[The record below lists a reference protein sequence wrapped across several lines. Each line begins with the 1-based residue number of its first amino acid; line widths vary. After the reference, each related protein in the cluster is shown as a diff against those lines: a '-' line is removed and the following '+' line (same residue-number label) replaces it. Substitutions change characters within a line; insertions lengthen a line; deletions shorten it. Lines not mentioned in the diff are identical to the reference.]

1 MATIGP
7 HLLREKNQRSV
18 LKTLRQNPGISRK
31 EIASKTGLGKN
42 TISLIIDG
50 LINDQVIYESHS
62 RPVNQAGRPSVSLKF
77 TRQGMMVAGIVVE
90 TEQISV
96 AIYNYGL
103 EIIENYQVSFDGV
116 NLVASLKQII
126 TNLMQKYEPIFGI
139 SIAVPGII
147 GADGQTIIK
156 SNYFGWKNLNVL
168 TELHQ
173 IFDGL
178 LIINNTVKAMALL
191 SLEEAYPKVKSLFF
205 LNLGNGVGG
214 AFINQHEVLV
224 GDDGHA
230 GEIGQIPVSLID
242 AKPEATTIEQYY
254 RQQKNL
260 LATDSNAADRL
271 ATLTIALD
279 RLIQFSFDPE
289 QVVVHGAVTANSGFE
304 HAIENSDSRV
314 QIVKQNIDLSR
325 ATALTLINRYEVE
338 LFF

>member
-31 EIASKTGLGKN
+31 EIADKTGLGKN
-42 TISLIIDG
+42 TISLIIDD
-50 LINDQVIYESHS
+50 LINDQVIYESHNRS
-62 RPVNQAGRPSVSLKF
+62 VNQAGRPSVSLKF
-77 TRQGMMVAGIVVE
+77 TRQGMLVAGIVVE
-90 TEQISV
+90 TQQISV
-96 AIYNYGL
+96 TIYNYGL
-103 EIIENYQVSFDGV
+103 EAMETYQVGFDDV
-116 NLVASLKQII
+116 HLVASLKQII
-126 TNLMQKYEPIFGI
+126 SDLMQKYDQIFGI

-156 SNYFGWKNLNVL
+156 SNYFGWKNLDVL
-168 TELHQ
+168 IELHQ

-178 LIINNTVKAMALL
+178 LVINNTVKAMALL
-191 SLEEAYPKVKSLFF
+191 SLEETYPKVKSMFF

-242 AKPEATTIEQYY
+242 VKADATTIEQYY
-254 RQQKNL
+254 RQQKQL
-260 LATDSNAADRL
+260 LPTDTKVADRL
-271 ATLTIALD
+271 ASLTITLD
-279 RLIQFSFDPE
+279 RLIQYSFDPE
-289 QVVVHGAVTANSGFE
+289 QVVVHGAVTTNPEFQQ
-304 HAIENSDSRV
+304 AIENSDSHV
-314 QIVKQNIDLSR
+314 QIVEQNIDLCR
-325 ATALTLINRYEVE
+325 ATALTLINKYELE